1 MQLEPIEVRTRDG
14 YRGSQ
19 EPVQLLWRGQWHSVS
34 RIVDRW
40 YEGGMSP
47 ARLPLRY
54 FRVETVQGERL
65 ILRHHELFD
74 AWSLMAPRTEEAL

>member
-1 MQLEPIEVRTRDG
+1 
-14 YRGSQ
+14 
-19 EPVQLLWRGQWHSVS
+19 
-34 RIVDRW
+34 
-40 YEGGMSP
+40 
-47 ARLPLRY
+47 LRY